1 MSRKLLFQ
9 EKEFDIYY
17 FFALLG
23 LGFFILFFV
32 FFHFGVSPTDFLKFI
47 TGFLLLVY
55 IPGQTLLKI
64 SKLKAGRIETFSL
77 SLVLGL
83 VTTTV
88 INKFSRWF
96 QAEFL
101 FYLWIIFCLVFFVF
115 WLIKNPPRKKDFAF
129 RITPIGISA
138 SLIVLLVF
146 SALVVDNY
154 RNGVRQE
161 NGSVIFNMHYYDG
174 FYRNAVSRELSH
186 TVPPQVPAVADLSLS
201 YHYGMDLFV
210 SLFYRYLGLNIFDLN
225 HRFVLTFFFVL
236 LILML
241 FVLIKELTSS
251 DQAALL
257 GIFLVVFGSGGLAY
271 LSTWFLGISQWGNI
285 FYSFYFFNITN
296 VNSFLPVISILL
308 GGFFCLF
315 KYLKTHCFPWLV
327 FSGVLFALSLE
338 FKTFVI
344 GPVVGALFLS
354 GLILFIKSRDSSIL
368 KAWLLTTILAL
379 PLLYAAYSHNTGG
392 LPYVFK
398 VGYVDWIILSLSNL
412 KLTYLFL
419 IWKEIILHAQITF
432 INIVMLIPCILIF
445 FLGSFGLGLAALPSV
460 IKEFFSFRKIRPE
473 RHFLACFFGGN
484 LLYFFFIQL
493 FLGGRPR
500 NYVHIYAFFLCFI
513 VLTIFWAEKIIKFI
527 SRRKKIVGMAILL
540 CVAAI
545 SIPNTAQFLWVKVR
559 FPQTRLFSPTFL
571 QTAEWLNKNT
581 SPESVL
587 LHPLNLR
594 YVCYFTDRRV
604 VLDNSSHSYLTFHLT
619 PRQIK
624 KRSGDIQS
632 FYKDPTF
639 NAKFFVSYNVSYVL
653 FGKPLDLPENNKNM
667 SSRIIC
673 YSNLGAKETLKY
685 QKSHFLALVYENED
699 FMIFKVGELPDKEKG
714 VFLLEIEGGKK
725 ILQPFKEYKRKRLK
739 SRIK

>member
-1 MSRKLLFQ
+1 MQKLKFP
-9 EKEFDIYY
+9 EKEFGIWH
-17 FFALLG
+17 FFTLLG
-23 LGFFILFFV
+23 FGLFILFFV
-32 FFHFGVSPTDFLKFI
+32 FSHFGVSLTDFLKFI

-55 IPGQTLLKI
+55 IPGQTLFRI
-64 SKLKAGRIETFSL
+64 SKLKAGRVETFSL
-77 SLVLGL
+77 SLALGL

-101 FYLWIIFCLVFFVF
+101 FYLWVILCLVFFVF
-115 WLIKNPPRKKDFAF
+115 WLIKNPPRKKDFVF
-129 RITPIGISA
+129 RIRPVGITFV
-138 SLIVLLVF
+138 LIVLLVF
-146 SALVVDNY
+146 SVLVVDNY
-154 RNGVRQE
+154 RNGVRQKD
-161 NGSVIFNMHYYDG
+161 GSIIFNMHYYDG

-201 YHYGMDLFV
+201 YHYGMDMFV
-210 SLFYRYLGLNIFDLN
+210 SLFIKYFDLNIFDLN
-225 HRFVLTFFFVL
+225 HRFVLTFFFGL

-241 FVLIKELTSS
+241 FILIKELTSS
-251 DQAALL
+251 NQAALL

-271 LSTWFLGISQWGNI
+271 LSTWLLGISQWGNI
-285 FYSFYFFNITN
+285 FYTFYFFNITN
-296 VNSFLPVISILL
+296 INSFLPVISILI

-315 KYLKTHCFPWLV
+315 KYLKTHCFPWLL
-327 FSGVLFALSLE
+327 FSGILLALSLE

-354 GLILFIKSRDSSIL
+354 GLILFLRSRDSSIL
-368 KAWLLTTILAL
+368 KVWLLTTVLAL
-379 PLLYAAYSHNTGG
+379 PLLYAAYTHNTGG

-419 IWKEIILHAQITF
+419 IWKEIIQHAQITF
-432 INIVMLIPCILIF
+432 INIVMLIPCLLIF
-445 FLGSFGLGLAALPSV
+445 FLGSFGLGFAALPSV

-473 RHFLACFFGGN
+473 RHFLACFFGGS

-513 VLTIFWAEKIIKFI
+513 VLTIFLAEKIINFI
-527 SRRKKIVGMAILL
+527 SRKKRIMGMAILL

-559 FPQTRLFSPTFL
+559 FPQPRVFSPAFL
-571 QTAEWLNKNT
+571 QTAEWINKNT

-594 YVCYFTDRRV
+594 YVCYFADRRV
-604 VLDNSSHSYLTFHLT
+604 VLDNSSHSYLTFHLM
-619 PRQIK
+619 PSQIK
-624 KRSGDIQS
+624 KRTGDIQS

-639 NAKFFVSYNVSYVL
+639 NAKFFLSYNVSYVL
-653 FGKPLDLPENNKNM
+653 FGKPPDLPEKNKNM
-667 SSRIIC
+667 ASRIIC
-673 YSNLGAKETLKY
+673 YSDLGARKTLKY
-685 QKSHFLALVYENED
+685 QKSHFLELVYENKD
-699 FMIFKVGELPDKEKG
+699 LMIYKVREFPDVEKD
-714 VFLLEIEGGKK
+714 VFLLKIEGGKK
-725 ILQPFKEYKRKRLK
+725 ILQPFKGYRGKQLT
-739 SRIK
+739 